1 MACQTLSKALH
12 VLSATAQVAP
22 DLVKALA
29 ILSDITV
36 TRSAMEQEDLKPHW
50 KSEKGNIFLGDK
62 QTYYLV
68 VFQRLY

>member
-1 MACQTLSKALH
+1 
-12 VLSATAQVAP
+12 
-22 DLVKALA
+22 
-29 ILSDITV
+29 
-36 TRSAMEQEDLKPHW
+36 MEQEDLKPHW